1 MKNTKF
7 NKTYN
12 KTLAVQILILLFLV
26 ILFLISVKPS
36 ESRNKNMTKSAL
48 LNSKYEISKISVSSK
63 SAGQLDLIQYDS
75 FWGGIFTDKGEPLYF
90 PARKNIV
97 DEFIEC
103 SKKII
108 DLNKVVSSKPSQK
121 EIEKTYR
128 TYALDEENQTALS
141 FFDRSGQCVSKI
153 YFGAMNQ
160 SLDQIFIRTDKN
172 TAVFSV
178 DSKIADYLEIKPD
191 FWCEPNLIP
200 EGIFKSSAFSE
211 IQNFSYRTDFTDF
224 VNASEKAYDKFLSL
238 RFSEI
243 VTDAVAVP
251 EEKSLEIR
259 LYDGTGTEYYAD
271 FFPARTKNGDC
282 YIFSLKIIPSML
294 FSKESA
300 EFLKKINYSCSISQW
315 TYSTII
321 ENLKKRQ

>member
-1 MKNTKF
+1 MKNIK
-7 NKTYN
+7 YN
-12 KTLAVQILILLFLV
+12 KTLAVQILIFLFLT
-26 ILFLISVKPS
+26 ILFLISLKPS

-48 LNSKYEISKISVSSK
+48 LNSKYEISKISIFNK
-63 SAGQLDLIQYDS
+63 STGQLDLIQYDS
-75 FWGGIFTDKGEPLYF
+75 FWGGIYTNEEKSVYF
-90 PARKNIV
+90 PARKNII
-97 DEFIEC
+97 DEFIDC

-108 DLNKVVSSKPSQK
+108 DLNKIVSLKSSQK
-121 EIEKTYR
+121 EIEKTYK
-128 TYALDEENQTALS
+128 TYALDEENQIALS
-141 FFDRSGQCVSKI
+141 FFDKSGQCISKI

-172 TAVFSV
+172 LAVFSV

-211 IQNFSYRTDFTDF
+211 IQNFSYRTDFSDF
-224 VNASEKAYDKFLSL
+224 INASETAYDKFLSL

-243 VTDAVAVP
+243 VTDFVP
-251 EEKSLEIR
+251 KEKTLELR
-259 LYDGTGTEYYAD
+259 LSDGTGTEYHAD

-282 YIFSLKIIPSML
+282 YIFSLKITPSML
-294 FSKESA
+294 FSKDA
-300 EFLKKINYSCSISQW
+300 GEFLKKINYSCSISQW

-321 ENLKKRQ
+321 EDRKSVV